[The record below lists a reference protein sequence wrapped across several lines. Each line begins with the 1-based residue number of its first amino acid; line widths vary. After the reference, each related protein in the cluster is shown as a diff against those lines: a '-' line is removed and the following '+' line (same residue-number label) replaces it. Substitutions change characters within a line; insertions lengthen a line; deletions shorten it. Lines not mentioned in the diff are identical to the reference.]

1 MTTRKNAEVSTPA
14 IPADE
19 AFGNGLIE
27 FRDAAFLKAQ
37 ALRND
42 YATREAYF
50 DREAVRLEDRRRK
63 ELGSISKQIAQ
74 QDRVLAGADAGLE
87 ALNGNVVALKT
98 ADE

>member
-1 MTTRKNAEVSTPA
+1 MTTRKTTEISAPA
-14 IPADE
+14 VPADE
-19 AFGNGLIE
+19 AFGNELIE

-87 ALNGNVVALKT
+87 ALQGNVIPLKK
-98 ADE
+98 AAE